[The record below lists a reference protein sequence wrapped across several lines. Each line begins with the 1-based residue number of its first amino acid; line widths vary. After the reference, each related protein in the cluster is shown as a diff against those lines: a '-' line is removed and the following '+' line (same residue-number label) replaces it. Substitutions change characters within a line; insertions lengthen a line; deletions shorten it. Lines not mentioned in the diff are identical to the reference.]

1 MGFDFWCFSFQGRR
15 SPGFS
20 CVQLSEDASLRYIHS
35 SETLTLTLNHTAEHL
50 LEADIKLF
58 RKYFWD
64 RAFLIK
70 VCALYYGI
78 RYNNSCFL
86 RVQTANSLSGEQY
99 FFFFFL
105 RGSTLFFS
113 NETWRDMA
121 LETVTPVE

>member
-1 MGFDFWCFSFQGRR
+1 MDCLASGFVIISGLMRSTVIVGFDFWCFSFQGRR

-20 CVQLSEDASLRYIHS
+20 HLQLSEDASLRYIHS

-70 VCALYYGI
+70 VCALYCGI
-78 RYNNSCFL
+78 R
-86 RVQTANSLSGEQY
+86 
-99 FFFFFL
+99 
-105 RGSTLFFS
+105 
-113 NETWRDMA
+113 
-121 LETVTPVE
+121 